1 MSLRHTRFRG
11 KVKLHGRPK
20 EQAKAEIMLM
30 AAEEKQIDR
39 QRRRRLFT
47 LLDFIIIISFA
58 LAIYSIYAKQ
68 YLNMFL
74 FIIIGVIPLAY
85 FIIRRIIKNKSKTT
99 N

>member
-1 MSLRHTRFRG
+1 MGIRNTHFRG

-20 EQAKAEIMLM
+20 EQARAEIMLM
-30 AAEEKQIDR
+30 SAEEKQIDR

-74 FIIIGVIPLAY
+74 FLIIGTIPLAY
-85 FIIRRIIKNKSKTT
+85 FIVRRILKNKSKSA